1 MVDAQ
6 AVIITVLIIKN
17 SKKEIAINN
26 KIQRVHSFESF
37 REILSDIYDGG
48 KDAITMEVCVSSSVE
63 RKEEAMIDVDKTIS
77 LANKIVLV
85 KTIKYVV
92 TLKSLESNG
101 KTSTAELLHR
111 SMVDVLMRKK
121 PTLII
126 LRTLPE
132 KDKKIALHNELI
144 RDMQQK
150 SFLAI
155 QSQDEGHKIFKLV
168 STALWYLGGCAQ
180 TINETAKRGKVLL

>member
-126 LRTLPE
+126 LKTLPE
-132 KDKKIALHNELI
+132 KDKIALHNELI

-168 STALWYLGGCAQ
+168 STAFWYLGGCAQ

>member
-77 LANKIVLV
+77 FANKIVLV

-126 LRTLPE
+126 LKTLPE

-155 QSQDEGHKIFKLV
+155 QS
-168 STALWYLGGCAQ
+168 
-180 TINETAKRGKVLL
+180 